1 MTTRSQQEIKEELIR
16 LDAPI
21 DEDAADLAPV
31 GALLDGVIASD
42 PEFAE
47 SVRAG
52 QAESMDDERRYVM
65 TLASVRKAVGLTQGE
80 VAKRL
85 NVTQANVSQIE
96 APTDMLASTL
106 AGYLGAMGLHVR
118 LLVDIPGEG
127 QVELSIESLRETS

>member
-1 MTTRSQQEIKEELIR
+1 MTTRSQQEIKEELKR
-16 LDAPI
+16 LEAPI
-21 DEDAADLAPV
+21 DEDASDLAPI
-31 GALLDGVIASD
+31 GALIDGLIASD

-52 QAESMDDERRYVM
+52 QAESVDEERRYVM
-65 TLASVRKAVGLTQGE
+65 TLASVRKALGLTQGE

-127 QVELSIESLRETS
+127 QVELSIESLTETS